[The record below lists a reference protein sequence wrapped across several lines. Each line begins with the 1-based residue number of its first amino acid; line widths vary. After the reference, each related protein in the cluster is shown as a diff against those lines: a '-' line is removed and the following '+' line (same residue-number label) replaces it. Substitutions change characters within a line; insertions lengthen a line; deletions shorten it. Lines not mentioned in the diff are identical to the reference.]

1 MKKIRTIILSLLM
14 ALAASCA
21 SIVEPVN
28 YFLHP
33 LEEERRKISKEC
45 TMNPDYF
52 GYTMN
57 STEYSM
63 FILNG
68 FKINPTPESFCYL
81 VSRKMVFGNKVG

>member
-1 MKKIRTIILSLLM
+1 M

-21 SIVEPVN
+21 STVEPVN

-52 GYTMN
+52 GYTMDRM
-57 STEYSM
+57 EYSM

-68 FKINPTPESFCYL
+68 FQISPTPESFCYL

>member
-1 MKKIRTIILSLLM
+1 M

-28 YFLHP
+28 YLEHP
-33 LEEERRKISKEC
+33 LEKEEFRKISKEC

-52 GYTMN
+52 GYTMDRM
-57 STEYSM
+57 EYSM
-63 FILNG
+63 FVLNG

>member
-1 MKKIRTIILSLLM
+1 M

-52 GYTMN
+52 GYTMDRM
-57 STEYSM
+57 EYSM
-63 FILNG
+63 FVLNG
-68 FKINPTPESFCYL
+68 FNQIANNCLIICAKNKKHYGNDLKESIIIFNY
-81 VSRKMVFGNKVG
+81 F